1 MSENTT
7 PTGPIT
13 QTDLDEITTVAELAS
28 SQYRVVSSRALC
40 RSGAVLRIGND
51 YRQAALAL
59 IQAAGYTAR
68 VVANS
73 IVVTGAVD
81 RLTLLEAQLT
91 ELTAQRDAL
100 VDARRASELEDA
112 AFVPTLAPEGAR

>member
-1 MSENTT
+1 MLNTHDT
-7 PTGPIT
+7 TTGPIT

-28 SQYRVVSSRALC
+28 CQYRVVSSRALC
-40 RSGAVLRIGND
+40 RSGAVLRIGKD
-51 YRQAALAL
+51 YRQTALAL

-81 RLTLLEAQLT
+81 RLTLLDAQIT

-100 VDARRASELEDA
+100 VDAHRASELE
-112 AFVPTLAPEGAR
+112 GAMGGPF

>member
-7 PTGPIT
+7 PTGLIT

-28 SQYRVVSSRALC
+28 CQYRVVSSRALC
-40 RSGAVLRIGND
+40 RSGAVLSIGND

-73 IVVTGAVD
+73 IVVTGAID
-81 RLTLLEAQLT
+81 RLTLLEAQIT

-112 AFVPTLAPEGAR
+112 MGGRL